1 LDCGKLLKLGDFAW
15 GFWRVTR
22 GVTRGWVG
30 SRHGLSLGI
39 SSLGNGKRPLV
50 AAFFFFYSIS
60 SEYQIERRNLPKL
73 FEGIRV

>member
-1 LDCGKLLKLGDFAW
+1 M
-15 GFWRVTR
+15 
-22 GVTRGWVG
+22 G

-60 SEYQIERRNLPKL
+60 SEYQIERRNWPKY